1 MSVRAVECASLHFHT
16 ALAQILQALD
26 KCQAQ
31 VKKAGCSH
39 VISNSMLDVL
49 EIELS
54 IWTAVNWLGYFKGY

>member
-1 MSVRAVECASLHFHT
+1 MSARAVECASLQFHA
-16 ALAQILQALD
+16 ALAQMLQALD

-49 EIELS
+49 EIEIVYMDCCEL
-54 IWTAVNWLGYFKGY
+54 AGLF

>member
-1 MSVRAVECASLHFHT
+1 M
-16 ALAQILQALD
+16 LQALD

-39 VISNSMLDVL
+39 VIFNSMLDVL
-49 EIELS
+49 EIERS